1 MGRGQLPG
9 QAFWVVPLLPSNKL
23 FEEEM
28 IMSNDNVVELEEF
41 EGLKCSRPNCGGPA
55 DVELSEES
63 DVVITCRHCTNSQT
77 VYSAPE
83 PEEDSALFDAVQAYI
98 LALDSPRYSASHT
111 QSVEKALT
119 DLRQVFLNAS

>member
-1 MGRGQLPG
+1 MEFLREECDEHL
-9 QAFWVVPLLPSNKL
+9 
-23 FEEEM
+23 EEM
-28 IMSNDNVVELEEF
+28 IMSNDNAINLEEF
-41 EGLKCSRPNCGGPA
+41 EGLKCSRPNCGGQA
-55 DVELSEES
+55 DVEVLEES

-83 PEEDSALFDAVQAYI
+83 PEEDTPLHDAVHDY
-98 LALDSPRYSASHT
+98 LTALDSPRYAASHT